1 MSKIIFYTGGCC
13 EPKSAIA
20 VNRFDDVSKAQYLS
34 TSDLGITAFKE
45 IMFLESSN
53 DIDWRVRRNFDLD
66 LDDIDTDLVG
76 YFILD
81 SVSNFAYRLIDR
93 ENAYGDAEYFTK
105 RVAVNIDDFISKIRA
120 ADAQLIILSD
130 DVGCSVRPTDK
141 NERIAQEVIGV
152 LNRYIAGKA
161 DEVYVVECGIA
172 RRIK

>member
-1 MSKIIFYTGGCC
+1 MSKIILYTGGCC

-20 VNRFDDVSKAQYLS
+20 VNRFDDVSKAQYL
-34 TSDLGITAFKE
+34 TTGDLGVTAFKE

-81 SVSNFAYRLIDR
+81 SVSDFTYRLIYR
-93 ENAYGDAEYFTK
+93 ENAYGDAEYFKK
-105 RVAVNIDDFISKIRA
+105 RVSVNIDDLISKIRA

-130 DVGCSVRPTDK
+130 DVGCSVRPTNK
-141 NERIAQEVIGV
+141 NERLTQEVIGD

-161 DEVYVVECGIA
+161 DEVYIVECGIA